1 MSPGTIAG
9 DVDDGYGKLADVS
22 AAIMISG
29 QEIVK
34 VVDLWGGYRNGI
46 TTGPWRDDTLV
57 TMFPPR
63 KVCRRWRSQSPLL
76 RVSSLTTRNWPTT
89 RQADRGAVTVRQL
102 LSHQA
107 GLPAR
112 QARLLATHGGPGAW
126 CPSTSRRHAL
136 GRPITRPKNRD

>member
-1 MSPGTIAG
+1 
-9 DVDDGYGKLADVS
+9 
-22 AAIMISG
+22 MISG
-29 QEIVK
+29 QEIGAAVAVYRDGVK
-34 VVDLWGGYRNGI
+34 LLISGVVTATASRQDRGETTLSSPCFHHERCVVAGGRS
-46 TTGPWRDDTLV
+46 
-57 TMFPPR
+57 
-63 KVCRRWRSQSPLL
+63 RRFSASDLL
-76 RVSSLTTRNWPTT
+76 RRETGRLLDRVCTS
-89 RQADRGAVTVRQL
+89 RQGAVTVRQL